1 MRYTLR
7 FSFVVAALVL
17 IGCGG
22 GSSSTPEPIEV
33 RLTPVGNEM
42 RYEQTEFTVS
52 PGQTVTII
60 FENTATSEA
69 MQHNVVVLN
78 SNDDAVA
85 QRVGMAG
92 LAAAAT
98 GYVPEDE
105 AILANTEM
113 AKPGETTQVTFTAP
127 TEPGTYRYICT
138 FPGHFTLMQGNMIVQ

>member
-7 FSFVVAALVL
+7 FACITAALIL
-17 IGCGG
+17 IGCAG
-22 GSSSTPEPIEV
+22 GSSTPSAIEV

-52 PGQTVTII
+52 PGQTVTIV

-78 SNDDAVA
+78 SDDDAVA

-98 GYVPEDE
+98 GYVPEDD

-113 AKPGETTQVTFTAP
+113 AKPGETTQVTFQAP
-127 TEPGTYRYICT
+127 SEPGSYRYICT
-138 FPGHFTLMQGNMIVQ
+138 FPGHFTLMQGKMIVQ